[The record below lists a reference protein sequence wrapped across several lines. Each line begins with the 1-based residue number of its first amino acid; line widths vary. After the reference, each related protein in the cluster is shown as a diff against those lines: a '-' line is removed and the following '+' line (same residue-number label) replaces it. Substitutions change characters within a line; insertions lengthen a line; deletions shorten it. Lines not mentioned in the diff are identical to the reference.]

1 MHLPRIRLR
10 NFDRHVSPDSL
21 QHGVA
26 RRTMLSIDGPE
37 LLKMRMRSVT
47 LLALS
52 LLLAGVWSQDCARGQ
67 TAPPVSLAPPKAS
80 PPRANAKNS
89 PAASDRISPT
99 PPTGGLPQA
108 PNSAADYDGFSVGRD
123 DNDIPDRMT
132 RPMTSRAAKSST
144 PNPDTQGNTAQQ
156 LIDQEDEALKRKLM
170 ICRNCK

>member
-1 MHLPRIRLR
+1 MPRSRIRAPLPQMHLPRIRLR

-52 LLLAGVWSQDCARGQ
+52 LLLAGVWSQDSARGQ

-108 PNSAADYDGFSVGRD
+108 PNSAADYDGFRATSD
-123 DNDIPDRMT
+123 DNDTPDRTT
-132 RPMTSRAAKSST
+132 RPTGRARQRA
-144 PNPDTQGNTAQQ
+144 PRP
-156 LIDQEDEALKRKLM
+156 IRIRKATRLS
-170 ICRNCK
+170 N